1 MFDYDSTFDAS
12 KVRAVLY
19 CDVCNVSHCV
29 YSNRAVG
36 ESNGPSK
43 FQSCVLDQWTESG
56 YTCGNELTLESFFA
70 QQKLSCSDTFEM
82 HYYNPLLG
90 RKDG

>member
-19 CDVCNVSHCV
+19 CDVYNVSHCV

-56 YTCGNELTLESFFA
+56 YTCEKEVSVECFYA
-70 QQKLSCSDTFEM
+70 QQKLSCSETVKTN
-82 HYYNPLLG
+82 YYNPLLG
-90 RKDG
+90 QKVE